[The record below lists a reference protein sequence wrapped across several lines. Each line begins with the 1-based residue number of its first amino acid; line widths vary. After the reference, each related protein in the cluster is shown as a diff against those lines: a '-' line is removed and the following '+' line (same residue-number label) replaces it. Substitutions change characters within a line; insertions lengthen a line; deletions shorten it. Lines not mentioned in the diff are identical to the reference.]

1 MNRLLV
7 AAGMLAI
14 LIVPAW
20 CGPVVLNPSFEL
32 DVLGSPFIG
41 GAATVQNW
49 TYTVGPNGGTTLPHW
64 AVGYADSGGSVTT
77 AGQGN
82 EFVSMG
88 SGNSTF
94 GSGIFSSWSQNV
106 SGFTIGLPYVLSFML
121 AGQGTQLFWPLTAQ
135 IIDTSTQSQN
145 FRAPPSS
152 SNYFRTWQTFTMTFT
167 ANAATEQVLFTSPTA
182 GNVGLDNV
190 SITQA
195 PEPGTW
201 SLLGAGIAALAL
213 RGAARRAQSRL
224 RG

>member
-1 MNRLLV
+1 MNRLMV
-7 AAGMLAI
+7 SAGMLAI

-20 CGPVVLNPSFEL
+20 SGPVVLNPSFEL

-41 GAATVQNW
+41 GATTVPNW

-64 AVGYADSGGSVTT
+64 AVGYSDGGGSVT

-94 GSGIFSSWSQNV
+94 GNGIFSSWSQNV
-106 SGFTIGLPYVLSFML
+106 SGFTIGIPYVLSFML
-121 AGQGTQLFWPLTAQ
+121 AGQSTNLFWPVTAQ

-152 SNYFRTWQTFTMTFT
+152 SNYFRTWQTFTMTFF

-182 GNVGLDNV
+182 LNVGLDNV

-195 PEPGTW
+195 PEPGTS
-201 SLLGAGIAALAL
+201 SLFGAGIAALAL
-213 RGAARRAQSRL
+213 RGRARRRKS
-224 RG
+224 